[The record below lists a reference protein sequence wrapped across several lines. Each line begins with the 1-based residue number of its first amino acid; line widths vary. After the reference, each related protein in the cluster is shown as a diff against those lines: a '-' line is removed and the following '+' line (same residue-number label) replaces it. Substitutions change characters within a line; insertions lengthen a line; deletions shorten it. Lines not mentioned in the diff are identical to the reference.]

1 MKAEATNLK
10 GPKLVTDALIGLLDK
25 SEGRIVNVSSGAANM
40 WLTQQNTETNKLSAN
55 PDISGEDLE
64 AAVNQNVAAKNS
76 KILNKY
82 IKDIVDEQMSK
93 HILVTG
99 GNSGKV
105 SILGVVV
112 LWACFFLADKG
123 FSNNLCMYLN
133 FKTFCYTYDQ
143 K

>member
-1 MKAEATNLK
+1 MVNAGIRKAEATNFK
-10 GPKLVTDALIGLLDK
+10 GHELVTDALMGLLDK
-25 SEGRIVNVSSGAANM
+25 PEGRIVNVSSGAANM

-82 IKDIVDEQMSK
+82 IKDIVDRQMSK

-105 SILGVVV
+105 SILGVVA
-112 LWACFFLADKG
+112 LWAIAWFFQQTRGLVT
-123 FSNNLCMYLN
+123 NLCYESQ
-133 FKTFCYTYDQ
+133 F
-143 K
+143 

>member
-1 MKAEATNLK
+1 MQAEATNFK
-10 GPKLVTDALIGLLDK
+10 GPELVTDALIGLLDK
-25 SEGRIVNVSSGAANM
+25 SEGRIVNISSGAINM

-55 PDISGEDLE
+55 PDISGEELE

-82 IKDIVDEQMSK
+82 IKDIVDKQMSK

-105 SILGVVV
+105 SILGVLA
-112 LWACFFLADKG
+112 LWVD
-123 FSNNLCMYLN
+123 CMALPVYQV
-133 FKTFCYTYDQ
+133 F
-143 K
+143 

>member
-1 MKAEATNLK
+1 MVNAGIMKAEATYFK
-10 GPKLVTDALIGLLDK
+10 GPELVTDALIGLLDK
-25 SEGRIVNVSSGAANM
+25 SEGRIVNISSGAINM

-55 PDISGEDLE
+55 PDISGEELE

-82 IKDIVDEQMSK
+82 IKDIVDKQMSK

-105 SILGVVV
+105 SNLVV
-112 LWACFFLADKG
+112 LALWVD
-123 FSNNLCMYLN
+123 CMASPV
-133 FKTFCYTYDQ
+133 DQ
-143 K
+143 VF

>member
-1 MKAEATNLK
+1 MVNAGILKAEATNFK
-10 GPKLVTDALIGLLDK
+10 GPELVTDALIGLLDK
-25 SEGRIVNVSSGAANM
+25 SEGRIVNVSSGAINM

-82 IKDIVDEQMSK
+82 IKDIVDKQMSK

-105 SILGVVV
+105 SILGVVALLV
-112 LWACFFLADKG
+112 DCIVTIMCRNDELSWTM
-123 FSNNLCMYLN
+123 S
-133 FKTFCYTYDQ
+133 
-143 K
+143 

>member
-1 MKAEATNLK
+1 MKTEATNFK
-10 GPKLVTDALIGLLDK
+10 GPELVTDALIGLLDK
-25 SEGRIVNVSSGAANM
+25 SEGRIVNISSGAINM

-55 PDISGEDLE
+55 PDISGEELE

-82 IKDIVDEQMSK
+82 IKDIVDKQMSK

-105 SILGVVV
+105 SMILTNSILGVLA
-112 LWACFFLADKG
+112 LWVD
-123 FSNNLCMYLN
+123 CMALPVHQV
-133 FKTFCYTYDQ
+133 F
-143 K
+143 

>member
-1 MKAEATNLK
+1 MVNAGIMQAEATNFK
-10 GPKLVTDALIGLLDK
+10 GPEVVTDALIGLLDK
-25 SEGRIVNVSSGAANM
+25 SEGRIVNISSGAINM

-55 PDISGEDLE
+55 PDISGEELE

-82 IKDIVDEQMSK
+82 IKDIVDKQMSK

-105 SILGVVV
+105 SILGVLA
-112 LWACFFLADKG
+112 LWVD
-123 FSNNLCMYLN
+123 CMALPVYQV
-133 FKTFCYTYDQ
+133 F
-143 K
+143 

>member
-1 MKAEATNLK
+1 MVNAGIMKAEATNFK
-10 GPKLVTDALIGLLDK
+10 GPELVTDALIGLLDK
-25 SEGRIVNVSSGAANM
+25 SEGRIVNISSGAINM

-55 PDISGEDLE
+55 PDISGEELE

-82 IKDIVDEQMSK
+82 IKDIVDKQMSK

-105 SILGVVV
+105 SIQGVDCMALPV
-112 LWACFFLADKG
+112 LVTWL
-123 FSNNLCMYLN
+123 L
-133 FKTFCYTYDQ
+133 
-143 K
+143 

>member
-1 MKAEATNLK
+1 MQVEATNFK
-10 GPKLVTDALIGLLDK
+10 GPELVTDALIGLLDK
-25 SEGRIVNVSSGAANM
+25 SEGRIVNISSGAINM

-55 PDISGEDLE
+55 PDISGEELE

-82 IKDIVDEQMSK
+82 IKDIVDKQMSK

-105 SILGVVV
+105 SILGVLV
-112 LWACFFLADKG
+112 LWVD
-123 FSNNLCMYLN
+123 CMVLPV
-133 FKTFCYTYDQ
+133 DQ
-143 K
+143 VF

>member
-1 MKAEATNLK
+1 MKAEATNFK
-10 GPKLVTDALIGLLDK
+10 GPELVTDALIGLLDK
-25 SEGRIVNVSSGAANM
+25 SEGRIVNISSGAINM

-55 PDISGEDLE
+55 PDISGEELE

-82 IKDIVDEQMSK
+82 IKDIVDKQMSK

-105 SILGVVV
+105 SNLVV
-112 LWACFFLADKG
+112 LALWVD
-123 FSNNLCMYLN
+123 CMASPV
-133 FKTFCYTYDQ
+133 DQ
-143 K
+143 VF

>member
-1 MKAEATNLK
+1 MVNAGIMQAEATNFK
-10 GPKLVTDALIGLLDK
+10 GPELVTDALIGLLDK
-25 SEGRIVNVSSGAANM
+25 SEGRIVNISSGAINM

-55 PDISGEDLE
+55 PDISGEELE

-82 IKDIVDEQMSK
+82 IKDIVDKQMSK

-105 SILGVVV
+105 SILGVVA
-112 LWACFFLADKG
+112 LWVD
-123 FSNNLCMYLN
+123 CMALPVEQV
-133 FKTFCYTYDQ
+133 F
-143 K
+143 

>member
-1 MKAEATNLK
+1 MVNAGIMKTEATNFK
-10 GPKLVTDALIGLLDK
+10 GPELVTYALIGLLDK
-25 SEGRIVNVSSGAANM
+25 SEGRIVNISSGAINM

-55 PDISGEDLE
+55 PDISGEELE

-82 IKDIVDEQMSK
+82 IKDIVDKQMSK

-105 SILGVVV
+105 SMILTNSILGVLA
-112 LWACFFLADKG
+112 LWVD
-123 FSNNLCMYLN
+123 CMALPVHQV
-133 FKTFCYTYDQ
+133 F
-143 K
+143 

>member
-1 MKAEATNLK
+1 MKTEATNFK
-10 GPKLVTDALIGLLDK
+10 GPELVTDALIGLLDK
-25 SEGRIVNVSSGAANM
+25 SEGRIVNISSGAINM

-55 PDISGEDLE
+55 PDISGEELE
-64 AAVNQNVAAKNS
+64 AALNQNVASKNS

-105 SILGVVV
+105 SILGVLA
-112 LWACFFLADKG
+112 LWVD
-123 FSNNLCMYLN
+123 CMALPVYQV
-133 FKTFCYTYDQ
+133 F
-143 K
+143 

>member
-1 MKAEATNLK
+1 MVNAGIMKAEATNFK
-10 GPKLVTDALIGLLDK
+10 GPELVTDALIGLLDK
-25 SEGRIVNVSSGAANM
+25 SEGRIVNISSGAINM

-55 PDISGEDLE
+55 PDISGEELE

-82 IKDIVDEQMSK
+82 IKDIVDKQMSK

-105 SILGVVV
+105 SILGVVALLV
-112 LWACFFLADKG
+112 DCIVTIMCRNDELSWTM
-123 FSNNLCMYLN
+123 S
-133 FKTFCYTYDQ
+133 
-143 K
+143 

>member
-1 MKAEATNLK
+1 MVNAGIMKAEATNFK
-10 GPKLVTDALIGLLDK
+10 GPELVTDALIGLLDK
-25 SEGRIVNVSSGAANM
+25 SEGRIVNISSGAINM

-55 PDISGEDLE
+55 PDISGEELE

-82 IKDIVDEQMSK
+82 IKDIVDKQMSK

-105 SILGVVV
+105 SNLVV
-112 LWACFFLADKG
+112 LALWVD
-123 FSNNLCMYLN
+123 CMASPV
-133 FKTFCYTYDQ
+133 DQ
-143 K
+143 VF

>member
-1 MKAEATNLK
+1 MQAEATNFK
-10 GPKLVTDALIGLLDK
+10 GPELVTDALIGLLDK
-25 SEGRIVNVSSGAANM
+25 SEGRIVNISSGAINM

-55 PDISGEDLE
+55 PDISGEELE
-64 AAVNQNVAAKNS
+64 AAVNQNVASKNS

-105 SILGVVV
+105 SILGVLA
-112 LWACFFLADKG
+112 LWVD
-123 FSNNLCMYLN
+123 CMALPVHQV
-133 FKTFCYTYDQ
+133 F
-143 K
+143 

>member
-1 MKAEATNLK
+1 MKTEATNFK
-10 GPKLVTDALIGLLDK
+10 GPELVTDALIGLLDK
-25 SEGRIVNVSSGAANM
+25 SEGRIVNISSGAINM

-55 PDISGEDLE
+55 PDISGEELE

-82 IKDIVDEQMSK
+82 VKDVVDKQMSK

-105 SILGVVV
+105 SILGGLV
-112 LWACFFLADKG
+112 LWVD
-123 FSNNLCMYLN
+123 CMALPV
-133 FKTFCYTYDQ
+133 DQ
-143 K
+143 VF

>member
-1 MKAEATNLK
+1 MVNAGIMQAEATNFK
-10 GPKLVTDALIGLLDK
+10 GPELVTDALIGLLDK
-25 SEGRIVNVSSGAANM
+25 SEGRIVNISSGAINM

-55 PDISGEDLE
+55 PDISGEELE

-82 IKDIVDEQMSK
+82 IKDIVDKQMSK

-105 SILGVVV
+105 SILGVVA
-112 LWACFFLADKG
+112 LWVD
-123 FSNNLCMYLN
+123 CMALPV
-133 FKTFCYTYDQ
+133 DQ
-143 K
+143 VF

>member
-1 MKAEATNLK
+1 MKTEATNFK
-10 GPKLVTDALIGLLDK
+10 GPELVTDALIGLLDK
-25 SEGRIVNVSSGAANM
+25 SEGRIVNISSGAINM

-55 PDISGEDLE
+55 PDISGEELE

-82 IKDIVDEQMSK
+82 IKDIVDKQMSK

-105 SILGVVV
+105 SILGVLA
-112 LWACFFLADKG
+112 LWVD
-123 FSNNLCMYLN
+123 CMALPVYQV
-133 FKTFCYTYDQ
+133 F
-143 K
+143 

>member
-1 MKAEATNLK
+1 MKTEATNFK
-10 GPKLVTDALIGLLDK
+10 GPELVTDALIGLLDK
-25 SEGRIVNVSSGAANM
+25 SEGRIVNISSGAINM

-55 PDISGEDLE
+55 PDISGEELE

-82 IKDIVDEQMSK
+82 IKDIVDKQMSK

-105 SILGVVV
+105 SILEVMA
-112 LWACFFLADKG
+112 LWVD
-123 FSNNLCMYLN
+123 CMALPVN
-133 FKTFCYTYDQ
+133 QVF
-143 K
+143 

>member
-1 MKAEATNLK
+1 MVNAGIMQAEATNFK
-10 GPKLVTDALIGLLDK
+10 GPELVTDALIGLLDK
-25 SEGRIVNVSSGAANM
+25 SEGRIVNISSGAINM

-55 PDISGEDLE
+55 PDISGEELE

-82 IKDIVDEQMSK
+82 IKDIVDKQMSK

-105 SILGVVV
+105 SILGVVA
-112 LWACFFLADKG
+112 LWVV
-123 FSNNLCMYLN
+123 CMALPV
-133 FKTFCYTYDQ
+133 DQ
-143 K
+143 MF

>member
-1 MKAEATNLK
+1 MVNAGIMQAEATNFK
-10 GPKLVTDALIGLLDK
+10 GPEIVTDALIGLIDK
-25 SEGRIVNVSSGAANM
+25 SEGRIVNISSGAINM

-82 IKDIVDEQMSK
+82 IKDIVDKQMSK

-105 SILGVVV
+105 SNLVV
-112 LWACFFLADKG
+112 LALWVD
-123 FSNNLCMYLN
+123 CMASPV
-133 FKTFCYTYDQ
+133 DQ
-143 K
+143 VF

>member
-1 MKAEATNLK
+1 MKTEATNFK
-10 GPKLVTDALIGLLDK
+10 GPELVTDALIGLLDK
-25 SEGRIVNVSSGAANM
+25 SEGRIVNISSGAINM

-55 PDISGEDLE
+55 PDISGEELE

-82 IKDIVDEQMSK
+82 IKDIVDKQMSK

-105 SILGVVV
+105 STLGVLA
-112 LWACFFLADKG
+112 LWVD
-123 FSNNLCMYLN
+123 CMALPIYQV
-133 FKTFCYTYDQ
+133 F
-143 K
+143 

>member
-1 MKAEATNLK
+1 MVNAGIRKAEATNFK
-10 GPKLVTDALIGLLDK
+10 GHELVTDALMGLLDK
-25 SEGRIVNVSSGAANM
+25 PEGRIVNVSSSAANM

-82 IKDIVDEQMSK
+82 IKDIVDRQMSK

-105 SILGVVV
+105 SILGVVA
-112 LWACFFLADKG
+112 LWAIAWFFQQTRGLVT
-123 FSNNLCMYLN
+123 NLCYESQ
-133 FKTFCYTYDQ
+133 F
-143 K
+143 

>member
-1 MKAEATNLK
+1 MKAEATNFK
-10 GPKLVTDALIGLLDK
+10 GPELVTDALIGLLEK
-25 SEGRIVNVSSGAANM
+25 SEGRIVNISSGAINM
-40 WLTQQNTETNKLSAN
+40 WLTQQNTETNKLSTN

-82 IKDIVDEQMSK
+82 IKDIVDKQMSK

-105 SILGVVV
+105 SILGVVAR
-112 LWACFFLADKG
+112 L
-123 FSNNLCMYLN
+123 
-133 FKTFCYTYDQ
+133 
-143 K
+143 

>member
-1 MKAEATNLK
+1 MKTEATNFK
-10 GPKLVTDALIGLLDK
+10 GPELVTYALIGLLDK
-25 SEGRIVNVSSGAANM
+25 SEGRIVNISSGAINM

-55 PDISGEDLE
+55 PDISGEELE

-82 IKDIVDEQMSK
+82 IKDIVDKQMSK

-105 SILGVVV
+105 SILGVLA
-112 LWACFFLADKG
+112 LWVD
-123 FSNNLCMYLN
+123 CMALPVYQV
-133 FKTFCYTYDQ
+133 F
-143 K
+143 

>member
-1 MKAEATNLK
+1 MVNAGIMQAEATNFK
-10 GPKLVTDALIGLLDK
+10 GPEVVTDALIGLLDK
-25 SEGRIVNVSSGAANM
+25 SEGRIVNISSGAINM

-55 PDISGEDLE
+55 PDISGEELE

-82 IKDIVDEQMSK
+82 IKDIVDKQMSK

-105 SILGVVV
+105 SIPGVVA
-112 LWACFFLADKG
+112 LWVDCMGLQVGRQVFLVSS
-123 FSNNLCMYLN
+123 F
-133 FKTFCYTYDQ
+133 
-143 K
+143 